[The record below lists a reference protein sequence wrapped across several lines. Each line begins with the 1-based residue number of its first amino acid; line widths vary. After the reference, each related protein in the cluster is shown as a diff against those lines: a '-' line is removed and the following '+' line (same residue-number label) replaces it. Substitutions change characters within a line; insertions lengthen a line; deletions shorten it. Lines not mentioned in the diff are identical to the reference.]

1 MELNEAKKL
10 LNLVFSS
17 TYNRKNFVKL
27 ISNIF
32 GTYSRNEKQIS
43 FDENITN
50 NFFDLGSYTD
60 NENRSIGIFE
70 VESYSV
76 HGMEGSTDPP
86 AINSGIMHVEVL
98 SGDPGQNMFAF
109 FPFVVAAGV
118 GILVGTLYLTKKR

>member
-1 MELNEAKKL
+1 MLFRSGLTVNNGARIVVT
-10 LNLVFSS
+10 NL
-17 TYNRKNFVKL
+17 
-27 ISNIF
+27 
-32 GTYSRNEKQIS
+32 
-43 FDENITN
+43 D
-50 NFFDLGSYTD
+50 
-60 NENRSIGIFE
+60 IGIFQ